1 MKDAT
6 EWRYETCV
14 CKSKLLECF
23 FQWPLRLNSSHS
35 VLSDSINIYWHV
47 CPCRKRDPSYVA
59 LNQAPS
65 IFSSLKV
72 FWGAFPDLNQRSK
85 DGGCFIL
92 CSPLR

>member
-35 VLSDSINIYWHV
+35 VLSDCINIYWHV
-47 CPCRKRDPSYVA
+47 CPCRKRDPSSVA

-65 IFSSLKV
+65 IFSSLKG
-72 FWGAFPDLNQRSK
+72 FLGRFSSFKSK
-85 DGGCFIL
+85 V
-92 CSPLR
+92 